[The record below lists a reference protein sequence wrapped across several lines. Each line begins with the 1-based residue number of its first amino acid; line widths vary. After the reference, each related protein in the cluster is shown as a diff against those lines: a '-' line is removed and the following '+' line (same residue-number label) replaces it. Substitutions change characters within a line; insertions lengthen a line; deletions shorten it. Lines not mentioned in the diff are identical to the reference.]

1 MGNTQSTISSLED
14 LKDPSKL
21 KSNEDKIQILNQLK
35 EDIKTK
41 RSGCVELL
49 TKEIEYQKL
58 IAGKIIK
65 FSESEALIVPTL
77 ELLKAVGKLV
87 S

>member
-1 MGNTQSTISSLED
+1 MGNDQSTVSSLED
-14 LKDPSKL
+14 LKNPSKL
-21 KSNEDKIQILNQLK
+21 QSNEDKIKILNQLK

-58 IAGKIIK
+58 IAGRVIE
-65 FSESEALIVPTL
+65 FSESESLIVPTL
-77 ELLKAVGKLV
+77 EILKAVGKLLG
-87 S
+87 

>member
-1 MGNTQSTISSLED
+1 MGNDQSTVSSLED

-21 KSNEDKIQILNQLK
+21 VSNEDKIKALNNLK
-35 EDIKTK
+35 EDIKSK
-41 RSGCVELL
+41 RSGCIELL

-58 IAGKIIK
+58 IAGRVID

-77 ELLKAVGKLV
+77 ELLKAVGK
-87 S
+87 